1 MPRLLGV
8 EIPADKRV
16 EVSLTYIY
24 GIGFSTARRILE
36 QTNIDPNI
44 RAKDLTPQQLNEIIH
59 AITNNKIKI
68 EGDLRRDVQGNLK
81 RLQAIN
87 SYRGIR
93 HRKGLPVRG
102 QRTSTNART
111 RKGPRKTVGVIRNP
125 DTPDETKTPGDAAQK
140 EPAPKEAAPTAETAP
155 KRPAPKKTAKPKKE
169 QPAPTAG
176 TPENLSLSTDEVEKP
191 KVVKAKGSKNVH
203 SGVAHVMATFNNTIV
218 TITDMKGNVI
228 GWSSAG
234 KVGFKGSRKSTAY
247 AAQMVA
253 QDASRQAMG
262 HGLKEVEVLVKGPGA
277 GRESAVRALQAIGLE
292 LTVIRDVTPV
302 PHNGCRPPKQRRV

>member
-1 MPRLLGV
+1 MAESEEATNPTP
-8 EIPADKRV
+8 EEPKTEESKPTPAPAASQ
-16 EVSLTYIY
+16 E
-24 GIGFSTARRILE
+24 
-36 QTNIDPNI
+36 
-44 RAKDLTPQQLNEIIH
+44 
-59 AITNNKIKI
+59 
-68 EGDLRRDVQGNLK
+68 
-81 RLQAIN
+81 
-87 SYRGIR
+87 
-93 HRKGLPVRG
+93 
-102 QRTSTNART
+102 
-111 RKGPRKTVGVIRNP
+111 
-125 DTPDETKTPGDAAQK
+125 DEKAPASKSQEA
-140 EPAPKEAAPTAETAP
+140 EEAPAPKSQEAEKAAAAPKADA
-155 KRPAPKKTAKPKKE
+155 AKPAKKSAKQKKE
-169 QPAPTAG
+169 QAAPVAG
-176 TPENLSLSTDEVEKP
+176 ASENLSLSADEVEKP

-203 SGVAHVMATFNNTIV
+203 SGIAHVLSTFNNTIV

-277 GRESAVRALQAIGLE
+277 GRESAVRALQAIGLD

>member
-1 MPRLLGV
+1 MAEP
-8 EIPADKRV
+8 ENPTDPTPEEPKKEESKPTQAPAASQEDQKAPASKSQ
-16 EVSLTYIY
+16 E
-24 GIGFSTARRILE
+24 
-36 QTNIDPNI
+36 
-44 RAKDLTPQQLNEIIH
+44 
-59 AITNNKIKI
+59 
-68 EGDLRRDVQGNLK
+68 
-81 RLQAIN
+81 
-87 SYRGIR
+87 
-93 HRKGLPVRG
+93 
-102 QRTSTNART
+102 
-111 RKGPRKTVGVIRNP
+111 
-125 DTPDETKTPGDAAQK
+125 DEKA
-140 EPAPKEAAPTAETAP
+140 PAPKSQEAEKAPASKAD
-155 KRPAPKKTAKPKKE
+155 AAKPAKKPAKQKKE
-169 QPAPTAG
+169 QQAPVAG
-176 TPENLSLSTDEVEKP
+176 ASENLSLSADDVEKP

-203 SGVAHVMATFNNTIV
+203 SGIAHVLSTFNNTIV

-277 GRESAVRALQAIGLE
+277 GRESAVRALQAIGLD